1 MSGPEFIIFLAGI
14 LATTAIVIVSMAMS
28 HQRKMAEFHRASK
41 GDNADKDQIARLSQ
55 EVSELKSLVYQQTLE
70 ADSLRQLLR
79 GEDRSLPQ
87 NRSEDIIV
95 GRD

>member
-1 MSGPEFIIFLAGI
+1 MTGPEFIVFLAAI

-28 HQRKMAEFHRASK
+28 HQRKMAEFHRESK
-41 GDNADKDQIARLSQ
+41 GDKADKNEIASLRH

-70 ADSLRQLLR
+70 ADSLRDLLQ
-79 GEDRSLPQ
+79 GKDRSLPQ
-87 NRSEDIIV
+87 NRSDDIIV